1 MFSEVTNPTLTKRR
15 ILQKMAEVTG
25 VNNDSRSS
33 IMSGIAESVGG
44 VVSDSVKYSNGLVN
58 STYTE
63 FAVGETLTNNA
74 LEFGVVRDI
83 YSDIYVDEQDA
94 AIVLEPENGISF
106 PRFSDGKLAIKAGKQ
121 FKIGASTIEVLKDVH
136 ISANEVAIPVAARVI
151 SNSQSDIKTNAYID
165 IFSKD
170 NIHTTGAIL
179 RFKKPIHNRLYEET
193 DIQLRSRVFL
203 AKNKTHGSSNAA
215 LAGIVSSIPLI
226 KCYDIEEDKPLG
238 VTRVYVAT
246 AKTILDEAEQNFE
259 AITSAIRAR
268 ADYKLSAE
276 QRIEVHEAEVI
287 RLSPL
292 YTYKNVTE
300 DMAMAAMADA
310 FNSIYTPFSK
320 TVNIDELNKRI
331 VESGVGVTVDRF
343 VTSHKKLGIIGSQ
356 SSGILAI
363 DGPYI
368 VVFSDAEAQG
378 APE

>member
-44 VVSDSVKYSNGLVN
+44 VVSDSIKYANGIVN

-63 FAVGETLTNNA
+63 LAVGDTLTNNA

-94 AIVLEPENGISF
+94 AIILEPENGISF
-106 PRFSDGKLAIKAGKQ
+106 PRFSDGKLAISAGKQ
-121 FKIGASTIEVLKDVH
+121 YKIGSSTIEILRDVH
-136 ISANEVAIPVAARVI
+136 ISAGEVAIPVAARVI
-151 SNSQSDIKTNAYID
+151 SNSQTDIKTNTYID

-170 NIHTTGAIL
+170 NVHTTGAIL

-193 DIQLRSRVFL
+193 DLQLRNRVFL
-203 AKNKTHGSSNAA
+203 AKSKTHGSGNSA
-215 LAGIVSSIPLI
+215 LAGIISSIPLI
-226 KCYDIEEDKPLG
+226 KYYDIEEDKALG

-246 AKTILDEAEQNFE
+246 DKTLLNEAEQNFE
-259 AITSAIRAR
+259 TIVSAIRSR

-276 QRIEVHEAEVI
+276 QRVEVHEAEVI

-292 YTYKNVTE
+292 YTYKNITE
-300 DMAMAAMADA
+300 EMAMAAMADA
-310 FNSIYTPFSK
+310 FNGVYVPFSK
-320 TVNIDELNKRI
+320 TIDIDELNKRI
-331 VESGVGVTVDRF
+331 IESGVGVTVDRF
-343 VTSHKKLGIIGSQ
+343 ITSHKKLGIIGSQ
-356 SSGILAI
+356 SSGILSI
-363 DGPYI
+363 DGPYV

>member
-33 IMSGIAESVGG
+33 IMAGIAESIGG
-44 VVSDSVKYSNGLVN
+44 VISDSIKYSNGLVN

-63 FAVGETLTNNA
+63 LAVGETLTNNA
-74 LEFGVVRDI
+74 LEFGIVRDI

-106 PRFSDGKLAIKAGKQ
+106 PKFSDGKLAIKAGKQ
-121 FKIGASTIEVLKDVH
+121 FKIGSSTIEVLKDVY
-136 ISANEVAIPVAARVI
+136 ISTSEVSIPVAARVI
-151 SNSQSDIKTNAYID
+151 SNSQSDIKTNTYID
-165 IFSKD
+165 IFSKN
-170 NIHTTGAIL
+170 NIHTTGVII

-193 DIQLRSRVFL
+193 DLQLRNRVFL

-215 LAGIVSSIPLI
+215 LAGIISSIPLI
-226 KCYDIEEDKPLG
+226 KYYSIEEDKSLG
-238 VTRVYVAT
+238 VTRVYIAT
-246 AKTILDEAEQNFE
+246 SKTLLNEAEQNFE
-259 AITSAIRAR
+259 AIVSSIRSR

-287 RLSPL
+287 RVSPL
-292 YTYKNVTE
+292 YTYANVTE

-310 FNSIYTPFSK
+310 FNSVYTPFSK
-320 TVNIDELNKRI
+320 TINIDELNNRI
-331 VESGVGVTVDRF
+331 AELGIGVTVDRF
-343 VTSHKKLGIIGSQ
+343 ITSHNKLGIIGSQ
-356 SSGILAI
+356 SSGTLAI

-368 VVFSDAEAQG
+368 AVFSDAEAQG
-378 APE
+378 APA

>member
-33 IMSGIAESVGG
+33 IMSGIAESIGG
-44 VVSDSVKYSNGLVN
+44 VVSDSIKYSNGIVN

-63 FAVGETLTNNA
+63 FAVDETLTNNA
-74 LEFGVVRDI
+74 VEFGVVRDI

-94 AIVLEPENGISF
+94 AIALEPENGISF
-106 PRFSDGKLAIKAGKQ
+106 PKFSDGKLAIKAGKQ
-121 FKIGASTIEVLKDVH
+121 YRIGSSTIEVLKDVY
-136 ISANEVAIPVAARVI
+136 ISSTQSSIPVAARVI
-151 SNSQSDIKTNAYID
+151 SNSQSDLKTNANID

-170 NIHTTGAIL
+170 NVHTTGVIL
-179 RFKKPIHNRLYEET
+179 RFKKPIHNRLYEES
-193 DIQLRSRVFL
+193 DSQLRSRVFL

-215 LAGIVSSIPLI
+215 LAGIISSIPLI
-226 KCYDIEEDKPLG
+226 KHYEIEQDSSLG
-238 VTRVYVAT
+238 VTRVYIAT
-246 AKTILDEAEQNFE
+246 AKTLMNEAEQNFE
-259 AITSAIRAR
+259 TIVSAIRAR

-292 YTYKNVTE
+292 YTYGNVTE
-300 DMAMAAMADA
+300 DMAMSVMADA
-310 FNSIYTPFSK
+310 FHNVYRPFSK
-320 TVNIDELNKRI
+320 TIDVDELNRLIK
-331 VESGVGVTVDRF
+331 ESGISINVERF
-343 VTSHKKLGIIGSQ
+343 ITSHNKLGIIGSQ
-356 SSGILAI
+356 SSGSISI

-368 VVFSDAEAQG
+368 VVFSDVEAQG

>member
-1 MFSEVTNPTLTKRR
+1 MFSEVTNPTITTRR

-44 VVSDSVKYSNGLVN
+44 VISDSIKYSNGLVN

-63 FAVGETLTNNA
+63 LAIGETLTNNA

-94 AIVLEPENGISF
+94 AIALEPENGVSF

-121 FKIGASTIEVLKDVH
+121 FKIGASTVEVIKDVY
-136 ISANEVAIPVAARVI
+136 ISANEASIPVAARVI

-179 RFKKPIHNRLYEET
+179 RFKKPVHNRLYEET
-193 DIQLRSRVFL
+193 DFQLRSRVFL

-215 LAGIVSSIPLI
+215 LAGIVSSIPLV
-226 KCYDIEEDKPLG
+226 KNYYIEEDRAMG
-238 VTRVYVAT
+238 VTRVYIAT
-246 AKTILDEAEQNFE
+246 AKTLLDEAEQNFE
-259 AITSAIRAR
+259 AIVSAIRAR

-276 QRIEVHEAEVI
+276 QKIEVHEAEVI

-292 YTYKNVTE
+292 YTYTNVTE
-300 DMAMAAMADA
+300 DMAMSAMADA
-310 FNSIYTPFSK
+310 FNGIYTPFS
-320 TVNIDELNKRI
+320 NIIDIDELNKRI
-331 VESGVGVTVDRF
+331 TESGVGVKVERF

-356 SSGILAI
+356 SSSTLTIN
-363 DGPYI
+363 GPYV
-368 VVFSDAEAQG
+368 VVFSDVEAQG

>member
-44 VVSDSVKYSNGLVN
+44 VVSDSIKYANGIVN

-63 FAVGETLTNNA
+63 LAVGDTLTNNA

-94 AIVLEPENGISF
+94 AIVLEPENGSSF
-106 PRFSDGKLAIKAGKQ
+106 PRFSDGKLAISAGKQ
-121 FKIGASTIEVLKDVH
+121 YKIGSSTIEILRDVH
-136 ISANEVAIPVAARVI
+136 ISAGEVAIPVAARVI
-151 SNSQSDIKTNAYID
+151 SNSQTDIKTNTYID

-170 NIHTTGAIL
+170 NVHTTGAIL

-193 DIQLRSRVFL
+193 DLQLRNRVFL
-203 AKNKTHGSSNAA
+203 AKSKTHGSSNSA
-215 LAGIVSSIPLI
+215 LAGIISSIPLI
-226 KCYDIEEDKPLG
+226 KYYDIEEDKALG

-246 AKTILDEAEQNFE
+246 DKTLLNEAEQNFE
-259 AITSAIRAR
+259 TIVSAIRSR

-276 QRIEVHEAEVI
+276 QRVEVHEAEVI

-292 YTYKNVTE
+292 YTYKNITE
-300 DMAMAAMADA
+300 EMAMAAMADA
-310 FNSIYTPFSK
+310 FNGVYVPFSK
-320 TVNIDELNKRI
+320 TIDIDELNKRI
-331 VESGVGVTVDRF
+331 IESGVGVTVDRF
-343 VTSHKKLGIIGSQ
+343 ITSNKTLGIIGSQ
-356 SSGILAI
+356 SSGILSI
-363 DGPYI
+363 DGPYV

>member
-33 IMSGIAESVGG
+33 IMSGIAESIGG
-44 VVSDSVKYSNGLVN
+44 VVSDSIKYSNGIVN

-63 FAVGETLTNNA
+63 FAVDETLTNNA
-74 LEFGVVRDI
+74 AEFGVVREI

-94 AIVLEPENGISF
+94 AIALEPENGISF
-106 PRFSDGKLAIKAGKQ
+106 PKFSDGKLAIKAGKQ
-121 FKIGASTIEVLKDVH
+121 YRIGSSTIEVLKDVY
-136 ISANEVAIPVAARVI
+136 ISSAQSSIPVVARVI
-151 SNSQSDIKTNAYID
+151 SNSQSDLKTNANID

-170 NIHTTGAIL
+170 NVHTTGVIL
-179 RFKKPIHNRLYEET
+179 RFKKPIHNRLYEES
-193 DIQLRSRVFL
+193 DSQLRSRVFL

-215 LAGIVSSIPLI
+215 LAGIISSIPLI
-226 KCYDIEEDKPLG
+226 KHYEIEQDTSLG
-238 VTRVYVAT
+238 VTRVYIAT
-246 AKTILDEAEQNFE
+246 AKTLMNEAEQNFE
-259 AITSAIRAR
+259 TIVSAIRAR

-292 YTYKNVTE
+292 YTYGNVTE
-300 DMAMAAMADA
+300 DMAMSVMADA
-310 FNSIYTPFSK
+310 FHNVYRPFSK
-320 TVNIDELNKRI
+320 TIDVDELNRLIK
-331 VESGVGVTVDRF
+331 ESGISINVERF
-343 VTSHKKLGIIGSQ
+343 ITSHNKLGIIGSQ
-356 SSGILAI
+356 SSGSISI

-368 VVFSDAEAQG
+368 VVFSDVEAQG